1 MLSRLRIIRQ
11 EYPPQFWLLFLGLL
25 VSTVGA
31 SMIWPFLM
39 IYVSERLTLPLTT
52 VASLLTINSIMGLI
66 FSFIA
71 GPVADR
77 FGRKWV
83 MVASLAYNGLYYL
96 LMSRAGTL
104 PAFAALMAFSGAF
117 TPLYRVGA
125 DAMMADLIEPER
137 RSYAYAIL
145 RMSNNLGVAVG
156 PAIGGF
162 VAASSYTTAFYIA
175 AAGMLAYSLLLAVF
189 ARETLPVRSEPAS
202 RLRERFGGYG
212 RILGDRPFVS
222 FVSVFTLTQIGA
234 FLLWILLSVYAK
246 QNYGVSE
253 SQYGFIPATNAIMVV
268 LFQVV
273 VTRFTKRFP
282 PLWVLA
288 VGTLFYA
295 VGVGSVT
302 LGTGFW
308 WFWTSMVI
316 TTVGELILIPT
327 STTYA
332 ANQAPPDMRGRYMSI
347 YGLTWSIAAGIG
359 PILGGFLNDN
369 LGPHYI
375 WYGGFATGMAATLG
389 FIVLALS
396 RQRLPQAQEEA
407 VREV

>member
-1 MLSRLRIIRQ
+1 MFSRLRIIRQ
-11 EYPPQFWLLFLGLL
+11 DYPPQFWLLFWGLL

-52 VASLLTINSIMGLI
+52 VASLLTLNSIMGLI
-66 FSFIA
+66 FSFVA

-104 PAFAALMAFSGAF
+104 PAFAGLMAFSGAF
-117 TPLYRVGA
+117 SPLYRVGA

-137 RSYAYAIL
+137 RSDAYAIL
-145 RMSNNLGVAVG
+145 RMSNNLGVAIG

-162 VAASSYTTAFYIA
+162 VAASSYTTAFYVA

-189 ARETLPVRSEPAS
+189 ARETLPARSEPAS
-202 RLRERFGGYG
+202 RPRERFGGYG
-212 RILGDRPFVS
+212 LILGDRPFVS
-222 FVSVFTLTQIGA
+222 FVATFTLTQIGS

-246 QNYGVSE
+246 QNYGVPE
-253 SQYGFIPATNAIMVV
+253 SQYGFIPTTNAIMVV

-273 VTRFTKRFP
+273 VTRITKRFP
-282 PLWVLA
+282 SLWVLA

-295 VGVGSVT
+295 VGVGSVA

-308 WFWTSMVI
+308 GFWTSMVI
-316 TTVGELILIPT
+316 TTIGELILIPT

-332 ANQAPPDMRGRYMSI
+332 ANQAPPDMRGRYMSV

-375 WYGGFATGMAATLG
+375 WYGGFATGMAATIG
-389 FIVLALS
+389 FVLLALS
-396 RQRLPQAQEEA
+396 HQQEKKA
-407 VREV
+407 VLS

>member
-1 MLSRLRIIRQ
+1 
-11 EYPPQFWLLFLGLL
+11 
-25 VSTVGA
+25 
-31 SMIWPFLM
+31 MIWPFLM

-52 VASLLTINSIMGLI
+52 VASLLTINSVMGLI

-96 LMSRAGTL
+96 FMSRADSL
-104 PAFAALMAFSGAF
+104 AAFAALMAFSGAF
-117 TPLYRVGA
+117 SPLYRVGA

-137 RSYAYAIL
+137 RSDAYAIL
-145 RMSNNLGVAVG
+145 RMSNNLGVAIG

-162 VAASSYTTAFYIA
+162 VAASSYTTAFYVA
-175 AAGMLAYSLLLAVF
+175 AAGMLSYSLLVAVF
-189 ARETLPVRSEPAS
+189 ARETLPARTLPAGTGPTS
-202 RLRERFGGYG
+202 HPRERFGGYG
-212 RILGDRPFVS
+212 QILRDRPFVS
-222 FVSVFTLTQIGA
+222 FVATFTITQVGA

-246 QNYGVSE
+246 QNYAVPE

-273 VTRFTKRFP
+273 VTRWTKRYP

-288 VGTLFYA
+288 LGTLFYA
-295 VGVGSVT
+295 VGVGSVA
-302 LGTGFW
+302 LGSGFW
-308 WFWTSMVI
+308 GFWTCMVI
-316 TTVGELILIPT
+316 TTIGELILIPT

-332 ANQAPPDMRGRYMSI
+332 ANLAPPDMRGRYMSI

-369 LGPHYI
+369 LGPRYI
-375 WYGGFATGMAATLG
+375 WFGGFATGMVAVVG
-389 FIVLALS
+389 FVLLSLSNRRQARQADALPAS
-396 RQRLPQAQEEA
+396 LS
-407 VREV
+407 

>member
-1 MLSRLRIIRQ
+1 
-11 EYPPQFWLLFLGLL
+11 
-25 VSTVGA
+25 
-31 SMIWPFLM
+31 MIWPFLM

-52 VASLLTINSIMGLI
+52 VASLLTLNSIMGLI
-66 FSFIA
+66 FSFVA

-104 PAFAALMAFSGAF
+104 PAFAGLMAFSGAF
-117 TPLYRVGA
+117 SPLYRVGA

-137 RSYAYAIL
+137 RSDAYAIL
-145 RMSNNLGVAVG
+145 RMSNNLGVAIG

-162 VAASSYTTAFYIA
+162 VAASSYTTAFYVA

-189 ARETLPVRSEPAS
+189 ARETLPARSEPAS
-202 RLRERFGGYG
+202 RPRERFGGYG

-222 FVSVFTLTQIGA
+222 FVATFTLTQIGS

-246 QNYGVSE
+246 QNYGVPE
-253 SQYGFIPATNAIMVV
+253 SQYGFIPTTNAIMVV

-273 VTRFTKRFP
+273 VTRITKRFP

-295 VGVGSVT
+295 VGVGSVA

-308 WFWTSMVI
+308 GFWTSMVI
-316 TTVGELILIPT
+316 TTIGELILIPT

-332 ANQAPPDMRGRYMSI
+332 ANQAPPDMRGRYMSV

-375 WYGGFATGMAATLG
+375 WYGGFATGMAATIG
-389 FIVLALS
+389 FILLALS
-396 RQRLPQAQEEA
+396 HQQARKA
-407 VREV
+407 VLS